1 MRRRFSTLS
10 RQLCF
15 VLIHICI
22 ASECCIPIQV
32 MQEYIAGIPMV
43 FPVEAQANQKSP
55 GSILFTVWY
64 VLANLDAFDRMR
76 HCDQP
81 TKQFVVN

>member
-1 MRRRFSTLS
+1 M
-10 RQLCF
+10 
-15 VLIHICI
+15 LIHICV
-22 ASECCIPIQV
+22 APECRIPIQM
-32 MQEYIAGIPMV
+32 MQKYIAGIPMV

-81 TKQFVVN
+81 TEQFVVNWYMVWVLTFQG